1 MMKFMAGLATCTL
14 SVGFMLAASTAPAT
28 AAKTC
33 QEPLTV
39 TSRSTIKVDEIAR
52 TKRATANAEKKWS
65 KEARAKYGLR
75 YYFPSRADAK
85 TVECRQT
92 PKSTSCTMTAT
103 PCSLI

>member
-1 MMKFMAGLATCTL
+1 MPSRALPLSLGVLATL
-14 SVGFMLAASTAPAT
+14 AVLAVGAAPA

-33 QEPLTV
+33 KEPLTV
-39 TSRSTIKVDEIAR
+39 TSRSTIKADEAAR
-52 TKRATANAEKKWS
+52 TQRATANASQKWS

-85 TVECRQT
+85 SVECHQT

-103 PCSLI
+103 PCAVL